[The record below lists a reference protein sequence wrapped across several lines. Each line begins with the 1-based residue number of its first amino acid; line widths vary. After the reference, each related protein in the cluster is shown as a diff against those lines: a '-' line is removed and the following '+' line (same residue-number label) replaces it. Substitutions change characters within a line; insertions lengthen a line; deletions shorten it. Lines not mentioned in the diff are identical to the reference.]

1 MDIVEAAQ
9 VLTRSVAACSDSG
22 ERAAADDD
30 SYAWLSQEIDPTTET
45 TAVIAHLIGRAFAD
59 QAFAA
64 ELMRRGSLL
73 AAAAV
78 AASPPPSVASQQ
90 ATVSNGGAA
99 LNATGDLNAA
109 GARIV
114 GRDDNSGQIFQ
125 LAEGATVIHN
135 PVADLTG
142 KKAQLFL
149 GTSVTKRKFFL
160 PLGFVVRIGNKAG
173 TVAAAHP
180 AVAVATCTII
190 VVGGTAGAMAL
201 AKSPPTLAA
210 APASFTGF
218 WQGTVTETG
227 KPGYAAD
234 VAITGGP
241 VQGTVGSVNLTTLPC
256 TSTLTLSEAREQSLT
271 IKDDTTSGGCAG
283 GTLVLTPQGP
293 DLRYTLTHPDGT
305 TATGVLAP
313 VQSFAAQAP
322 SVTPMSTPASTPES
336 TPTSVPTALTD
347 CGAFGTS
354 NNGTT
359 THLDVAGAQC
369 ATATSVMTDFL
380 AKFNGYGVSGT
391 YPVDGWQCTGDM
403 TRNPPEQL
411 DGRLVLVDCVQN
423 GAKIVWT
430 QALS

>member
-1 MDIVEAAQ
+1 MDVVEAAQ

-22 ERAAADDD
+22 ELSAAGDD
-30 SYAWLSQEIDPTTET
+30 SYAWLSQEIDPATET

-73 AAAAV
+73 AAAAS
-78 AASPPPSVASQQ
+78 AASPPTSAASQR

-114 GRDDNSGQIFQ
+114 GRNDNSGQIFQ
-125 LAEGATVIHN
+125 LAEGATVIHS
-135 PVADLTG
+135 PVADLSG
-142 KKAQLFL
+142 EKAQLFL

-201 AKSPPTLAA
+201 AKPPPTPAA
-210 APASFTGF
+210 APAGFTGF

-241 VQGTVGSVNLTTLPC
+241 VRGTVGSVNLNTLPC
-256 TSTLTLSEAREQSLT
+256 TSTLTLTEAREQSLT
-271 IKDDTTSGGCAG
+271 IKDDTTSGTCAG

-313 VQSFAAQAP
+313 VQSFAARAP
-322 SVTPMSTPASTPES
+322 SVTPMPTPASTPA
-336 TPTSVPTALTD
+336 SVPATATD
-347 CGAFGTS
+347 CGVFGTS
-354 NNGTT
+354 NDGTDS
-359 THLDVAGAQC
+359 HLQTVGASC
-369 ATATSVMTDFL
+369 AAANSVMTDEL
-380 AKFNGYGVSGT
+380 TKFSGYAVGT
-391 YPVDGWQCTGDM
+391 TASVDGWQCAGETNADPPVKLGDAI
-403 TRNPPEQL
+403 
-411 DGRLVLVDCVQN
+411 VLVECAQN
-423 GAKIVWT
+423 DAKIYWT
-430 QALS
+430 QAPS